1 MNQQTEGKEEITQG
15 ERRKLVDIKLDF
27 FTCCCCCRSCGCVSI
42 IKSMGGDYVI
52 RKLYNCGIEREREKK
67 KGGQIKFKVAIWF
80 KTGRNLFN
88 CYIYIIQL
96 SLSFKT
102 HNFDFN
108 HKQNYC

>member
-15 ERRKLVDIKLDF
+15 GRRKLVDIKLDF

-42 IKSMGGDYVI
+42 IKSMGGLCNPEIVQLRD
-52 RKLYNCGIEREREKK
+52 REREKK

-96 SLSFKT
+96 LLSFKT

-108 HKQNYC
+108 HKQNY

>member
-42 IKSMGGDYVI
+42 IKSIGGLCNPEIVQLRD
-52 RKLYNCGIEREREKK
+52 REREKK

-96 SLSFKT
+96 LLSFKT

-108 HKQNYC
+108 HKQNY